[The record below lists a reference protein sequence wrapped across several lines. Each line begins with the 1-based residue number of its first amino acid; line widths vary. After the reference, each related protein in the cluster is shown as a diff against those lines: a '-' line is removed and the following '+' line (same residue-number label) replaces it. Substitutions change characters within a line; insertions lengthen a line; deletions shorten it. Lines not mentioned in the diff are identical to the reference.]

1 MADNKPQTQTPQAAA
16 AEPKRVVAALHASR
30 IQSQE
35 FARNIWIIHPEVGTQ
50 PEDLLSPDYW
60 SNITHQLHQKDRIEA
75 WSEDLKWYA
84 EYLVLDVGRNWAK
97 VHLCDASVEELH
109 AFEPQSAASIL
120 PGHTIEYAGLV
131 AKWRVIRDKDKAT
144 VKDRCATNGEA
155 ISWLT
160 EYAKGLAR

>member
-1 MADNKPQTQTPQAAA
+1 MADNKPQTQIPQAAV
-16 AEPKRVVAALHASR
+16 AEPKKVVAALHASR

-35 FARNIWIIHPEVGTQ
+35 FARNVWIIHPEVGTR
-50 PEDLLSPDYW
+50 PEDLLAPDYW
-60 SNITHQLHQKDRIEA
+60 SNITQQLRQKDRIEA

-109 AFEPQSAASIL
+109 AFEPQSAGSIL

-144 VKDRCATNGEA
+144 VKDKCATNGEA
-155 ISWLT
+155 IAWLT